1 MKYLIVPTQHFSGSL
16 RIKGSEDK
24 TLTKQTVDFT
34 DFPWVVQAFLSATSN
49 DGIKSTALVG
59 LDESSWIKTNVPMA
73 EEKKSQRT
81 RLIKALERYTTRR
94 AILTGTIK
102 TKNPINVI
110 DQFQFLS
117 SELFT
122 DDPYVF
128 AEEYSIMVTLK
139 TARGKRVL
147 IGQNDYKK
155 IRKRLANAYKQ
166 GGDTQ
171 LKYSMVKVRADYG
184 LDEERMWHIIAH
196 KNYSPFLKQDEL
208 MQRVAD
214 ITMTVERK
222 DVFDISFDKYV
233 YEPIKRPVEL
243 SAANKKLANQLI
255 DLGFIDTLALGKA
268 PALELSH
275 RLKDI
280 CNGFKPIEN
289 LHWDEKKQKEV
300 RTITYEPL
308 SENPKLEELLDLLE
322 EIGVEQNQ
330 VVVWCYRRNAADS
343 VAEAF
348 TKAEIPFVKYS
359 GDESDKVKD
368 EAELL
373 FESGEARVFLANED
387 SAGFGLNCL
396 KRCSYMIW
404 YSCGDSAEKHHQAM
418 HRILRGQ
425 STELKFA
432 YHIFIKGSVEERN
445 IECLD
450 VGQELITDANAK
462 SVFWFD

>member
-16 RIKGSEDK
+16 RIKGSDDK
-24 TLTKQTVDFT
+24 KLQKATVEFT
-34 DFPWVVQAFLSATSN
+34 DFPWIVQAFLSATSL
-49 DGIKSTALVG
+49 DGKVSEALVG

-73 EEKKSQRT
+73 EEDKSQRT
-81 RLIKALERYTTRR
+81 RLIKALEQYTKRR
-94 AILTGTIK
+94 AILTGTLK
-102 TKNPINVI
+102 TKNPINMV
-110 DQFQFLS
+110 DQYQFLS
-117 SELFT
+117 RELFP
-122 DDPYVF
+122 DNPFMF
-128 AEEYSIMVTLK
+128 AEEYSIMMTLR

-147 IGQNDYKK
+147 ISQTEYKK

-166 GGDTQ
+166 GGEVQ
-171 LKYSMVKVRADYG
+171 LKYAMMKVYTEYG
-184 LDEERMWHIIAH
+184 INEEKQMHIMAH
-196 KNYSPFLKQDEL
+196 KNYSPFLKQEEL

-233 YEPIKRPVEL
+233 YEPIKRPVEM
-243 SAANKKLANQLI
+243 SSANKKLANQLI
-255 DLGFIDTLALGKA
+255 DLGFIDTLVLGKA

-280 CNGFKPIEN
+280 CNGFKPIEH
-289 LHWDEKKQKEV
+289 LRWDEKKKKEV

-308 SENPKLEELLDLLE
+308 DENPKLDELMNLLE

-348 TKAEIPFVKYS
+348 TKADISFVKYS

-368 EAELL
+368 EAEEL
-373 FESGEARVFLANED
+373 FESGEARVFLANQD

-404 YSCGDSAEKHHQAM
+404 YCCGDSAEKHHQAQ

-445 IECLD
+445 IRCLD
-450 VGQELITDANAK
+450 VGQELITDENSK
-462 SVFWFD
+462 SMFWFD